1 MAGSLERDTLFTG
14 LTRPQLLL
22 GVPYGL
28 VVVNGVIVTELFLVF
43 KSPIVLL
50 AGLLLHIAGWV
61 ATISDS
67 HRFDVWLTKVRMAPR
82 VPNFRAWKCNSYR
95 P

>member
-1 MAGSLERDTLFTG
+1 MGSLERDTVFTG

-28 VVVNGVIVTELFLVF
+28 VVLNGVLVTELFLIF
-43 KSPIVLL
+43 KAFWVLGIGLAVHL
-50 AGLLLHIAGWV
+50 AGWIVTLGDV
-61 ATISDS
+61 
-67 HRFDVWLTKVRMAPR
+67 HRFDQWLTKVRTCPR
-82 VPNFRAWKCNSYR
+82 VPNFRAWRCNSYR